1 MNIQTINGCHN
12 YGQPINGRKERQER
26 RAERREDV
34 KEFFDKGKEVVTKVV
49 DKGKDIAAG
58 AAFLPAREGVKQLI
72 KFNILGV
79 ATILAYYK
87 RSKPDR
93 YGEILNVWDKYG
105 GDKATLNVFVN
116 EGSGK
121 SIRQVAP
128 AVLNKFAKI
137 RNMVKLAY
145 KINSGAINGCKR
157 FPSPQTIGD
166 VPPPDPATTIALI
179 GSAIGIITEIINI
192 FKKDKATDPDAIP
205 DSGSPQE
212 SPQGGSQTDPSEVG
226 KPEDKAT
233 KDNTML
239 YVGIAAAAVVGY
251 FAFFKK

>member
-34 KEFFDKGKEVVTKVV
+34 KEFFDKGKEVYVDTWKKVI
-49 DKGKDIAAG
+49 DTGKDIAAG
-58 AAFLPAREGVKQLI
+58 ATFLPAREGLKQLI

-93 YGEILNVWDKYG
+93 YGEILNVWDKFG

-145 KINSGAINGCKR
+145 KINSGAISGCKR
-157 FPSPQTIGD
+157 FPSPQTIGET
-166 VPPPDPATTIALI
+166 PPPDPVTTMALI

-192 FKKDKATDPDAIP
+192 FKKDKPTDPDAIP
-205 DSGSPQE
+205 DSGSPQ
-212 SPQGGSQTDPSEVG
+212 GGSQTDPPPEE
-226 KPEDKAT
+226 PEDKKT
-233 KDNTML
+233 GDNTML